1 MRSRASSI
9 STSALTV
16 TRVVTVT
23 GDVTRLERDA
33 PSFVNYNLAP
43 TTSLRLTTPPNMS
56 LWVDKVRNT
65 TSTPHLTKFITH
77 FLVYSTALKHSMS

>member
-1 MRSRASSI
+1 MRSRASI
-9 STSALTV
+9 STTSALMV
-16 TRVVTVT
+16 TRIVTVT

-43 TTSLRLTTPPNMS
+43 TTSLRLTTSPKMS

-65 TSTPHLTKFITH
+65 TSTPHLTKFLTH
-77 FLVYSTALKHSMS
+77 FLVYSTALKRSMS